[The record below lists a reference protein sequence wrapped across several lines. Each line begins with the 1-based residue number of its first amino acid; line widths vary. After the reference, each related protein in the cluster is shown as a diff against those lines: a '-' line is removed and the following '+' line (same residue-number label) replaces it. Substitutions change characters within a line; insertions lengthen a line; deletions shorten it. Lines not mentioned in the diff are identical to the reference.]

1 MATLKSLTGSGWLKD
16 SDDNFTAINAELAYT
31 SGYHITPF
39 VFDMA
44 ANDATSP
51 TPVSNKTVAAHPLA
65 VTIPDNAIVI
75 GGHVDVITAV
85 TSATQNATVAIHL
98 ANANDVFT
106 STEGAEANLTLAAQ
120 LPMAALA
127 AAPIKLAADKAVTVT
142 VGTAA
147 LTAGKLNGYIIWIEG
162 A

>member
-1 MATLKSLTGSGWLKD
+1 MAAIKSLSGAGWLKD
-16 SDDNFTAINAELAYT
+16 ADDNFQSLKSLA
-31 SGYHITPF
+31 GYHVTPF
-39 VFDMA
+39 VFDTA

-85 TSATQNATVAIHL
+85 TSDGDATVAIGL
-98 ANANDVFT
+98 VAANDL
-106 STEGAEANLTLAAQ
+106 LTATGKASLAIKAQ
-120 LPMAALA
+120 LPMAAVI
-127 AAPIKLAADKAVTVT
+127 AAPIKLEAAKAVTVT

-147 LTAGKLNGYIIWIEG
+147 LTAGKINGYIIWIEG
-162 A
+162 E

>member
-1 MATLKSLTGSGWLKD
+1 MATIKSLSGAGWLKD
-16 SDDNFTAINAELAYT
+16 ADDNFAAVNAELAYT
-31 SGYHITPF
+31 TGLHVTPF
-39 VFDMA
+39 VFDTA
-44 ANDATSP
+44 ENDAAAEP
-51 TPVSNKTVAAHPLA
+51 ASNKTVAAHPLA
-65 VTIPDNAIVI
+65 VTIPAKAIVL
-75 GGHVDVITAV
+75 GGHLDVITAV

-120 LPMAALA
+120 LPMATLKTT
-127 AAPIKLAADKAVTVT
+127 PIKLAAAKPVTVT

-147 LTAGKLNGYIIWIEG
+147 LTAGKINGYIIWIEG

>member
-1 MATLKSLTGSGWLKD
+1 MATIKSLTGAGWLKD
-16 SDDNFTAINAELAYT
+16 ADDNFTAINAELAYT
-31 SGYHITPF
+31 TGLHVTPF
-39 VFDMA
+39 VFDTA

-85 TSATQNATVAIHL
+85 TSDGDATVAIHL
-98 ANANDVFT
+98 VSANDLLAAT
-106 STEGAEANLTLAAQ
+106 AKATLAAKYQ
-120 LPMAALA
+120 SVMATTT
-127 AAPIKLAADKAVTVT
+127 APIKLEADKPVTVT

-147 LTAGKLNGYIIWIEG
+147 LTGGKINGYIIWIEG

>member
-1 MATLKSLTGSGWLKD
+1 MATIKSLTGAGWLKD
-16 SDDNFTAINAELAYT
+16 ADDNFTAINAELAYT
-31 SGYHITPF
+31 TGLHVTPF
-39 VFDMA
+39 VFDTA

-85 TSATQNATVAIHL
+85 TSDGDATVAISL
-98 ANANDVFT
+98 VAANDL
-106 STEGAEANLTLAAQ
+106 LTATGKASLAIKAQ
-120 LPMAALA
+120 LPMAAVI
-127 AAPIKLAADKAVTVT
+127 AAPIKLEAAKAVTVT

-147 LTAGKLNGYIIWIEG
+147 LTAGKINGYIIWIEG

>member
-1 MATLKSLTGSGWLKD
+1 MSEIKSLTGAGWLKD
-16 SDDNFTAINAELAYT
+16 ADDNFQSLKSLA
-31 SGYHITPF
+31 GLHVTPF
-39 VFDMA
+39 VFDTA

-85 TSATQNATVAIHL
+85 TSDGDATVAISL
-98 ANANDVFT
+98 VAANDL
-106 STEGAEANLTLAAQ
+106 LTATGKASLAIKAQ
-120 LPMAALA
+120 LPMAAVIA
-127 AAPIKLAADKAVTVT
+127 QPIKLEAAKPVTVT

-147 LTAGKLNGYIIWIEG
+147 LTAGKINGYIIWMEG
-162 A
+162 E

>member
-1 MATLKSLTGSGWLKD
+1 MSEIKSLSGAGWLKD
-16 SDDNFTAINAELAYT
+16 ADDNFQSLKSLA
-31 SGYHITPF
+31 GYHVTPF
-39 VFDMA
+39 VFDTA

-85 TSATQNATVAIHL
+85 TSDSDATVAISL
-98 ANANDVFT
+98 VAANDL
-106 STEGAEANLTLAAQ
+106 LTATGKASLAIKAQ
-120 LPMAALA
+120 LPMAAVIA
-127 AAPIKLAADKAVTVT
+127 QPIKLEEEKAVTVT

-147 LTAGKLNGYIIWIEG
+147 LTAGKINGYIIWMEG
-162 A
+162 E